1 MHVIRNRHYA
11 EQELR
16 VRPLLPLK
24 LTPTAVSEDVIMPT
38 LLKAYIRQGA
48 VICGE
53 PYLDAVFSVADVFIL
68 MDCNKITS
76 RYKRHFIDRSWG

>member
-1 MHVIRNRHYA
+1 MQVLRNKHYSDA
-11 EQELR
+11 EQR
-16 VRPLLPLK
+16 VRPLVPLK
-24 LTPTAVSEDVIMPT
+24 LSATSVSEDVIMPT

-53 PYLDAVFSVADVFIL
+53 PYLDAAFGVADVFVL

-76 RYKRHFIDRSWG
+76 RYRRHFIDRAWG